1 MKKYLGSALSAV
13 LLLAAPSSVSAEEL
27 KLTLNNGLATVIA
40 TDVPV
45 SQILQEWARVGKTTV
60 VNADKVT
67 GPPVTVIL
75 ENVPERQALEV
86 LLRSASG
93 YIVGARQ
100 DVMANASAYDR
111 ILIMPPSRAPAAPPV
126 SVSAPPRFPN
136 SNRPPVAQPIA
147 EPDVDDPDPPVG
159 PVMGPQGEMPQPNEP
174 QAQPGIPESQSQPGM
189 PATPPGTA
197 PRPGMPTAL
206 PPGQPSPYPAV
217 PGARP
222 PRGGGGGEGDD
233 RRDDRDRGDR

>member
-13 LLLAAPSSVSAEEL
+13 LLVAAPSSVSAGEL
-27 KLTLNNGLATVIA
+27 KLTLNNGMATVIA
-40 TDVPV
+40 TDVPL

-75 ENVPERQALEV
+75 ENVPERQALDV

-93 YIVGARQ
+93 YIVGSRQ
-100 DVMANASAYDR
+100 DVMANASAFDR
-111 ILIMPPSRAPAAPPV
+111 ILIMPPSRAPAAAPI
-126 SVSAPPRFPN
+126 SAPTTPQRF
-136 SNRPPVAQPIA
+136 NRPPVAQPMA

-159 PVMGPQGEMPQPNEP
+159 PVMGPQGEIPHPNEP
-174 QAQPGIPESQSQPGM
+174 QAQPGIPQPENQPGT

-206 PPGQPSPYPAV
+206 PPGQPSPYPTV

-222 PRGGGGGEGDD
+222 PRGGGGADD
-233 RRDDRDRGDR
+233 RRDDR

>member
-13 LLLAAPSSVSAEEL
+13 LLLAAPSSVSAGEL
-27 KLTLNNGLATVIA
+27 KLTLNNGMATVIA
-40 TDVPV
+40 TDVPI

-60 VNADKVT
+60 VNAEKVT
-67 GPPVTVIL
+67 GPPVTIIL

-100 DVMANASAYDR
+100 DVMANASAFDR
-111 ILIMPPSRAPAAPPV
+111 ILIMPPSRAPAAAPI
-126 SVSAPPRFPN
+126 SAPMPPQRFPG
-136 SNRPPVAQPIA
+136 RPPTAQPMV

-174 QAQPGIPESQSQPGM
+174 QAQPGIPEPQGQPGT

-206 PPGQPSPYPAV
+206 PPGQPSPYPTV

-222 PRGGGGGEGDD
+222 PRGGGGGGGDD
-233 RRDDRDRGDR
+233 RGADDRGGR